1 MKWNLFPFFLFL
13 FVGFPLF
20 QSDQPIAWEC
30 LVSDNSL
37 IIKSG
42 SDSPLDETLG
52 PDSKK
57 TVPNFLS
64 LIRFISQVKNPLSV
78 LTIFSQGTS
87 PFWRPP
93 PIEYSIHGYG
103 TFTHDE
109 IGIS

>member
-1 MKWNLFPFFLFL
+1 MKWILFPFFLFL

-20 QSDQPIAWEC
+20 QSDQPIEWEC
-30 LVSDNSL
+30 LVCDNSL
-37 IIKSG
+37 IKSA
-42 SDSPLDETLG
+42 SDSSLDETLG

-57 TVPNFLS
+57 TVPSLLS
-64 LIRFISQVKNPLSV
+64 LIRFISQVRNPLSV
-78 LTIFSQGTS
+78 LNSFSQGAS

-103 TFTHDE
+103 ALTHDE